1 MSDARRG
8 LIGGLSYRCG
18 VVAPRVA
25 TSGRADGLLLA
36 PPMDTPSPESQAVFA
51 PGILAGQVAIITG
64 GGSGIGL
71 ATAREMIRLGARVAL
86 CGRTASKLD
95 LANAELSAGDGAG
108 RVFTAVCDIRE
119 PAQVEAFVKATLE
132 AFGKIDIL
140 VNNAGGQFP
149 SPAQLISPNGFMAV
163 IKNNLAGT
171 FHMTREVANQWM
183 IPHKGGRVINVTANV
198 FRGFPGMAHTGAAR
212 AGVENLTMTLAVEWA
227 QFGILVNAVAP
238 GVIKSSGTSQ
248 YPPSLLERAVKETP
262 LKRTGTCEEV
272 AATIV
277 FLASPAAQYFTGAT
291 LRIDGGQALWGHTWE
306 IS

>member
-1 MSDARRG
+1 
-8 LIGGLSYRCG
+8 
-18 VVAPRVA
+18 
-25 TSGRADGLLLA
+25 
-36 PPMDTPSPESQAVFA
+36 MDTPSPESQAVFA
-51 PGILAGQVAIITG
+51 PGILRDQVAIITG
-64 GGSGIGL
+64 GGTGIGL

-86 CGRTASKLD
+86 CGRTGEKLV
-95 LANAELSAGDGAG
+95 AAKAELDAGD
-108 RVFTAVCDIRE
+108 RVFTQVCDIRE
-119 PAQVEAFVKATLE
+119 PAQVEDFVRATIATL
-132 AFGKIDIL
+132 GKIDIL

-149 SPAQLISPNGFMAV
+149 SPAQLISPNGFLAV
-163 IKNNLAGT
+163 IKNNLVGT

-183 IPHKGGRVINVTANV
+183 IPDKRGGRVINVIANIY
-198 FRGFPGMAHTGAAR
+198 RGFPGMAHTGAAR

-238 GVIKSSGTSQ
+238 GVIKSSGTTQ
-248 YPPSLLERAVKETP
+248 YPPSLLERAVRETP

-306 IS
+306 IP